1 LILLI
6 TPAWQPRRSRSR
18 SVPVPT
24 PASRRSEEGRR
35 PVPHDFVEPV
45 RTVDE
50 AERTTDLRA
59 TDDRRL
65 RTRP

>member
-1 LILLI
+1 M
-6 TPAWQPRRSRSR
+6 
-18 SVPVPT
+18 PVST

-35 PVPHDFVEPV
+35 PVPHDLVEAIG
-45 RTVDE
+45 TVDE